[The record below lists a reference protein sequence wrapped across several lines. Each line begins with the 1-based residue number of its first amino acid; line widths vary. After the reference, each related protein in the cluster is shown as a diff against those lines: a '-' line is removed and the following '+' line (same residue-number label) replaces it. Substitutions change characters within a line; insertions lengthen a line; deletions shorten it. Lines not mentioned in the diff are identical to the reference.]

1 MRLSLESEN
10 QTVSRWRIN
19 WGDDSPCSIVE
30 NLSFEACF
38 AHSYQNDGD
47 YVISVELVNEDGVG
61 EGIWSTLDV
70 VHIVGSSS
78 NAILDQ
84 VIADECEVEL
94 DDNILEEL
102 CASIITND

>member
-1 MRLSLESEN
+1 MEEHIKATK
-10 QTVSRWRIN
+10 QTYPDYSMEI
-19 WGDDSPCSIVE
+19 IKQYE
-30 NLSFEACF
+30 
-38 AHSYQNDGD
+38 DGD